1 MNREFKNMDKIKED
15 FNEYLEDKI
24 LKHMPTTSNRSDC
37 CNSPCNTDYMICK
50 DCGEHCDIYN
60 EENEEVKEFR
70 IDGKGYFG
78 GAIKQDSII
87 PYLDVCDIEYG
98 SGYIKFKGTETQLD
112 NFLIELGKNQMYF
125 KAIGV
130 HTIKS

>member
-1 MNREFKNMDKIKED
+1 
-15 FNEYLEDKI
+15 
-24 LKHMPTTSNRSDC
+24 
-37 CNSPCNTDYMICK
+37 MICK
-50 DCGEHCDIYN
+50 DCGEHCDVYN
-60 EENEEVKEFR
+60 EENAEVKEFR

-98 SGYIKFKGTETQLD
+98 SGYIKFKGTEKQLD

-130 HTIKS
+130 HTIK

>member
-1 MNREFKNMDKIKED
+1 M
-15 FNEYLEDKI
+15 
-24 LKHMPTTSNRSDC
+24 TRSDC
-37 CNSPCNTDYMICK
+37 CNSPCNADYMICK
-50 DCGEHCDIYN
+50 DCGEHCDVYN

-78 GAIKQDSII
+78 GSVKQDSII

-112 NFLIELGKNQMYF
+112 NFLIELGKNELYF

-130 HTIKS
+130 HTIRS

>member
-1 MNREFKNMDKIKED
+1 
-15 FNEYLEDKI
+15 
-24 LKHMPTTSNRSDC
+24 
-37 CNSPCNTDYMICK
+37 MICR
-50 DCGEHCDIYN
+50 DCGEHCDVYN
-60 EENEEVKEFR
+60 EENAEVKEFR

-78 GAIKQDSII
+78 GAVKQDSII

-130 HTIKS
+130 HTIK

>member
-1 MNREFKNMDKIKED
+1 M
-15 FNEYLEDKI
+15 
-24 LKHMPTTSNRSDC
+24 TRSDC
-37 CNSPCNTDYMICK
+37 CGSPCNSDYMICM

-60 EENEEVKEFR
+60 EENAEVKVFR

-78 GAIKQDSII
+78 GSVKQDSII
-87 PYLDVCDIEYG
+87 PYLNVCDIEYG

-112 NFLIELGKNQMYF
+112 NFLIELGNNEMYF

-130 HTIKS
+130 HTIK